1 VSDPLRY
8 ASGCDGLSR
17 ALPELEPALAER
29 AARLLAG
36 TVGSLHDHPVRFPDP
51 LTADSWA
58 RHMAAGVDVLAVDEM
73 QASGLGTVVANC
85 FSQPELGFVRG
96 WAASMREQVDA
107 ASGLRLVRS
116 VADLGGPGTGIVLGL
131 EDLGPIAG
139 LTDLSTLFDDG
150 VRVAGVAYNTGS
162 LLGCGLAQDD
172 TGLTAFGREAVALM
186 NELGMLLDVSHA
198 GDRTSLEAIAASTR
212 PAVIS
217 HAGAQG
223 LWNSSRMIPDSVI
236 VAAAASGG
244 MIGIE
249 AAPGSTRVD
258 LARADH
264 TLDDVVRHIEYCV
277 DLVGVD
283 HVGLGAD
290 TFYGDHVGLYRA
302 LGSKGAA
309 LPDGAV
315 AFDGDFVAGAE
326 NPTEFA
332 PQVCSALLLAGWND
346 ADIAKILGGNL
357 DRVLRATL
365 PVSA

>member
-1 VSDPLRY
+1 MSDPLRY
-8 ASGCDGLSR
+8 ASGRDGLSR
-17 ALPELEPALAER
+17 PLPELEPALAER

-36 TVGSLHDHPVRFPDP
+36 TVGSLHDHPVRFPEP
-51 LTADSWA
+51 LTAENWD
-58 RHMAAGVDVLAVDEM
+58 RHMAAGVDVLAVEEL

-96 WAASMREQVDA
+96 WAASMREQIAA
-107 ASGLRLVRS
+107 ASGLHLVRTA
-116 VADLGGPGTGIVLGL
+116 VDLGGAGTGILLGL
-131 EDLGPIAG
+131 EDLGPIAT
-139 LTDLSTLFDDG
+139 LDDLDLLFADG

-172 TGLTAFGREAVALM
+172 TGLTAFGRAAIARM
-186 NELGMLLDVSHA
+186 NELGMVLDVSHA
-198 GDRTSLEAIAASTR
+198 GDRTSLEAIAASER

-223 LWNSSRMIPDSVI
+223 VWNSSRMIPDSVI
-236 VAAAASGG
+236 VAAAQSGG

-258 LARADH
+258 LTRADH

-309 LPDGAV
+309 LPEGAV
-315 AFDGDFVAGAE
+315 AFEGDLVAGAE

-332 PQVCSALLLAGWND
+332 PQVCHALLLAGWAD
-346 ADIAKILGGNL
+346 ADVAKILGGNL
-357 DRVLRATL
+357 DRVLRAAL

>member
-1 VSDPLRY
+1 MSDLHY
-8 ASGCDGLSR
+8 AAGRDGLSR
-17 ALPELEPALAER
+17 PLPALEPALAER

-36 TVGSLHDHPVRFPDP
+36 TVGSLHDHPVRFPEP
-51 LTADSWA
+51 LTADTWA
-58 RHMAAGVDVLAVDEM
+58 RHMAAGVDVLAAEELA
-73 QASGLGTVVANC
+73 ASGLGTVVANC

-96 WAASMREQVDA
+96 WAASMRGQLAA
-107 ASGLRLVRS
+107 ASGLRLVLT
-116 VADLGGPGTGIVLGL
+116 ADDLGADGTGVLLGL
-131 EDLGPIAG
+131 EDLGPVATLDDI
-139 LTDLSTLFDDG
+139 DTLFADG
-150 VRVAGVAYNTGS
+150 IRVAGVAYNSGS

-172 TGLTAFGREAVALM
+172 TGLTAFGRAAVARA
-186 NELGMLLDVSHA
+186 NELGILLDVSHA

-223 LWNSSRMIPDSVI
+223 VWNSSRMIPDSVI
-236 VAAAASGG
+236 VAAAQSGG

-283 HVGLGAD
+283 HVGL
-290 TFYGDHVGLYRA
+290 YRA

-315 AFDGDFVAGAE
+315 AFDGDLVAGAE

-332 PQVCSALLLAGWND
+332 PQVCSALLLAGWSD
-346 ADIAKILGGNL
+346 ADIAKILGENL

-365 PVSA
+365 PAAA